1 MLRLI
6 RILAASLVALAT
18 VAAFSLLNVFGTTAV
33 AAPTTVTLTAAADSY
48 VSTASPNSNFGR
60 AKTLTV
66 SDSTYR
72 ALLRFNVTLPSGSTV
87 TNITLR
93 LYSNT
98 SVSGSFIVHP
108 ASNSWSETTVT
119 AANQPV
125 WQTTE
130 LARSG
135 LLRARQYASAA
146 LPTNAITGSGNFN
159 VGVDTTAGVQGS
171 LDSREGAKRPQLVI
185 TYDSPSAPTPT
196 PTATPTP
203 TPTSTSTAPGSAPK
217 NIRLDPAY
225 TTDLEHTARF
235 LWDPVPNATTYRHYI
250 NGAVI
255 AGEDDTGASETVR
268 NLQPATAYTFSVGAF
283 VGGVEYKS
291 APFSFTTA
299 GASTTPTPTPTSTAT
314 PTPTST
320 APGSAPQNIRID
332 PAYTTDLEHTA
343 RFLWD
348 PVPNAT
354 NYRHYINGAAIA
366 GEDDTSASETV
377 RNLQPATAYA
387 FSVGAFVGGVEYKS
401 APFSF
406 TTAGASTT
414 PTPTPTAT
422 PTPTPTPT
430 PTATPTP
437 TPTPTATPTPTPT
450 PTPTATPT
458 PTPTPTPTATPTPTP
473 TPTATGSA
481 PKNIRLDP
489 AYTTDLEHT
498 ARFLWDPVPNAT
510 TYRHYINGVVISGED
525 DAGASETVRNLQP
538 ATAYTFSV
546 GAFVAGV
553 EYKSAP
559 FSFTTAGASQT
570 PTPTPTSTA
579 PAVLS
584 ALETE
589 SFSGSGDIS
598 DDSAIWVDQNTPANS
613 AVVADK
619 KSSSGGGIGVFGMD
633 GKLIHFR
640 GDGMI
645 GNVDLRTGFSLGGNS
660 VVLVGANNRTNNTLA
675 IYTLNTATRTLTPV
689 AARSIATFSPNY
701 GFCLY
706 RSSVS
711 GKFYAFVTPYVSG
724 SIQQFELFD
733 NGAGLVDATLVRSI
747 PINSITEGCVADDGL
762 GHLYIAQEDV
772 ALWKYGAEPGT
783 GSSRVSV
790 DTAGG
795 GRLVADIEGLSIEYG
810 PSGTGRIFVSSQ
822 GDSTIALYDRAGNNA
837 FLTKFSIGAS
847 GTVDA
852 VTRTDGLD
860 VTPLNAGPQ
869 FENGLLVVHDEENTG
884 STSSNLKYVPLSSV
898 PR

>member
-1 MLRLI
+1 MLRLF
-6 RILAASLVALAT
+6 RIIAALMVAIATLVAFT
-18 VAAFSLLNVFGTTAV
+18 LLTMAGRTAV
-33 AAPTTVTLTAAADSY
+33 AASTTVTLTAVADTY
-48 VSTASPNSNFGR
+48 ISTASPNSNFGR
-60 AKTLTV
+60 AKTLAV
-66 SDSTYR
+66 SDSTLR
-72 ALLRFNVTLPSGSTV
+72 ALLRFNVTLPAGSSV

-98 SVSGSFIVHP
+98 SVSGSLVVHP
-108 ASNSWSETTVT
+108 ASDSWSETTVT
-119 AANQPV
+119 AANQPA
-125 WQTTE
+125 WQTAE

-146 LPTNAITGSGNFN
+146 LPTNAVTGSGSFN
-159 VGVDTTAGVQGS
+159 LGVDTTAGVQGS

-185 TYDSPSAPTPT
+185 TYDSPSTPTPT
-196 PTATPTP
+196 PTPTPTSTATPTP
-203 TPTSTSTAPGSAPK
+203 TPTPTSTAPGSAPK

-235 LWDPVPNATTYRHYI
+235 LWDAVANATIYRHYI
-250 NGAVI
+250 NGVAV
-255 AGEDDTGASETVR
+255 AGEDDTSTGETVG
-268 NLQPATAYTFSVGAF
+268 NLQPPTAYTFSVGAF
-283 VGGVEYKS
+283 IGGIEYKS

-299 GASTTPTPTPTSTAT
+299 GASPTPTPTSTAT
-314 PTPTST
+314 
-320 APGSAPQNIRID
+320 AP
-332 PAYTTDLEHTA
+332 
-343 RFLWD
+343 
-348 PVPNAT
+348 V
-354 NYRHYINGAAIA
+354 
-366 GEDDTSASETV
+366 
-377 RNLQPATAYA
+377 
-387 FSVGAFVGGVEYKS
+387 
-401 APFSF
+401 
-406 TTAGASTT
+406 
-414 PTPTPTAT
+414 
-422 PTPTPTPT
+422 
-430 PTATPTP
+430 
-437 TPTPTATPTPTPT
+437 
-450 PTPTATPT
+450 
-458 PTPTPTPTATPTPTP
+458 
-473 TPTATGSA
+473 
-481 PKNIRLDP
+481 
-489 AYTTDLEHT
+489 
-498 ARFLWDPVPNAT
+498 
-510 TYRHYINGVVISGED
+510 
-525 DAGASETVRNLQP
+525 
-538 ATAYTFSV
+538 
-546 GAFVAGV
+546 
-553 EYKSAP
+553 
-559 FSFTTAGASQT
+559 
-570 PTPTPTSTA
+570 
-579 PAVLS
+579 VLS

-598 DDSAIWVDQNTPANS
+598 DDSAIWVDQNNPANS

-640 GDGMI
+640 SDGMI

-675 IYTLNTATRTLTPV
+675 LYTLNTATRTLTPV

-724 SIQQFELFD
+724 TIQQFELFD

-884 STSSNLKYVPLSSV
+884 STASNLKYIPLSSV

>member
-1 MLRLI
+1 MLRLF
-6 RILAASLVALAT
+6 RIITALMVAIAT
-18 VAAFSLLNVFGTTAV
+18 SVTFTLLTTAGRTAV
-33 AAPTTVTLTAAADSY
+33 AASTTVTLTAVADTY

-60 AKTLTV
+60 AKTLAV
-66 SDSTYR
+66 SDSTFR
-72 ALLRFNVTLPSGSTV
+72 ALLRFNVSLPAGSSV

-98 SVSGSFIVHP
+98 SVSGSLIVHP
-108 ASNSWSETTVT
+108 ASDSWTETTVT
-119 AANQPV
+119 ANNQPA
-125 WQTTE
+125 WQTAE

-146 LPTNAITGSGNFN
+146 LPTTAVTGSGNFN
-159 VGVDTTAGVQGS
+159 LGVDTTAGVQGS

-185 TYDSPSAPTPT
+185 TYDSPSTP
-196 PTATPTP
+196 TPTP
-203 TPTSTSTAPGSAPK
+203 TPTSTATATPTPTSTAPGSAPK

-235 LWDPVPNATTYRHYI
+235 LWDPVLNATTYRHYI
-250 NGAVI
+250 NGVAI
-255 AGEDDTGASETVR
+255 AGEDDTSASETVGNLQPATAYTFSVGAFVGGVEYKSSPFSFTTAGTSSTPTPTPTSTTTPTATPTSTAPGSAPKNIR
-268 NLQPATAYTFSVGAF
+268 LDPAYTTDLEHTARFLWDAVANATIYRHYINGVAIAGEDDTSASETVGNLQPATAYTFSVGAF

-299 GASTTPTPTPTSTAT
+299 GTSSTPTPTLTAT
-314 PTPTST
+314 
-320 APGSAPQNIRID
+320 AP
-332 PAYTTDLEHTA
+332 
-343 RFLWD
+343 
-348 PVPNAT
+348 V
-354 NYRHYINGAAIA
+354 
-366 GEDDTSASETV
+366 
-377 RNLQPATAYA
+377 
-387 FSVGAFVGGVEYKS
+387 
-401 APFSF
+401 
-406 TTAGASTT
+406 
-414 PTPTPTAT
+414 
-422 PTPTPTPT
+422 
-430 PTATPTP
+430 
-437 TPTPTATPTPTPT
+437 
-450 PTPTATPT
+450 
-458 PTPTPTPTATPTPTP
+458 
-473 TPTATGSA
+473 
-481 PKNIRLDP
+481 
-489 AYTTDLEHT
+489 
-498 ARFLWDPVPNAT
+498 
-510 TYRHYINGVVISGED
+510 
-525 DAGASETVRNLQP
+525 
-538 ATAYTFSV
+538 
-546 GAFVAGV
+546 
-553 EYKSAP
+553 
-559 FSFTTAGASQT
+559 
-570 PTPTPTSTA
+570 
-579 PAVLS
+579 VLS

-598 DDSAIWVDQNTPANS
+598 DDSAIWVDQNNPANS

-640 GDGMI
+640 SDGMI

-724 SIQQFELFD
+724 TIQQFELFD
-733 NGAGLVDATLVRSI
+733 NGAGLVDTTLVRSI

-837 FLTKFSIGAS
+837 FLTKFSIGAN

-884 STSSNLKYVPLSSV
+884 STSSNLKYIPLSSV

>member
-1 MLRLI
+1 MLRLF
-6 RILAASLVALAT
+6 RIIAALMVAIATLVAFT
-18 VAAFSLLNVFGTTAV
+18 LLTMAGRTAV
-33 AAPTTVTLTAAADSY
+33 AASTTVTLTAVADTY
-48 VSTASPNSNFGR
+48 ISTASPNSNFGR
-60 AKTLTV
+60 AKTLAV
-66 SDSTYR
+66 SDSTLR
-72 ALLRFNVTLPSGSTV
+72 ALLRFNVTLPAGSSV

-98 SVSGSFIVHP
+98 SVSGSLVVHP
-108 ASNSWSETTVT
+108 ASDSWSETTVT
-119 AANQPV
+119 ANNQPA
-125 WQTTE
+125 WQTAE

-146 LPTNAITGSGNFN
+146 LPPNAVTGSGNFN
-159 VGVDTTAGVQGS
+159 LGVDTTAGVQGS

-185 TYDSPSAPTPT
+185 TYDSPSTPTPT
-196 PTATPTP
+196 PTPTPTSTATPTP
-203 TPTSTSTAPGSAPK
+203 TPTSTAPGSAPK

-235 LWDPVPNATTYRHYI
+235 LWDPVPNATIYRHYI
-250 NGAVI
+250 NGVAV
-255 AGEDDTGASETVR
+255 AGEDDTSASETVR

-283 VGGVEYKS
+283 VGGIEYKS

-299 GASTTPTPTPTSTAT
+299 GASPTPTPTSTAT
-314 PTPTST
+314 
-320 APGSAPQNIRID
+320 AP
-332 PAYTTDLEHTA
+332 
-343 RFLWD
+343 
-348 PVPNAT
+348 V
-354 NYRHYINGAAIA
+354 
-366 GEDDTSASETV
+366 
-377 RNLQPATAYA
+377 
-387 FSVGAFVGGVEYKS
+387 
-401 APFSF
+401 
-406 TTAGASTT
+406 
-414 PTPTPTAT
+414 
-422 PTPTPTPT
+422 
-430 PTATPTP
+430 
-437 TPTPTATPTPTPT
+437 
-450 PTPTATPT
+450 
-458 PTPTPTPTATPTPTP
+458 
-473 TPTATGSA
+473 
-481 PKNIRLDP
+481 
-489 AYTTDLEHT
+489 
-498 ARFLWDPVPNAT
+498 
-510 TYRHYINGVVISGED
+510 
-525 DAGASETVRNLQP
+525 
-538 ATAYTFSV
+538 
-546 GAFVAGV
+546 
-553 EYKSAP
+553 
-559 FSFTTAGASQT
+559 
-570 PTPTPTSTA
+570 
-579 PAVLS
+579 VLS

-598 DDSAIWVDQNTPANS
+598 DDSAIWVDQNNPANS

-640 GDGMI
+640 SDGMI

-724 SIQQFELFD
+724 TIQQFELFD

-884 STSSNLKYVPLSSV
+884 STASNLKYIPLSSV

>member
-1 MLRLI
+1 MLRLF
-6 RILAASLVALAT
+6 RIIAALMVAIATLVAFT
-18 VAAFSLLNVFGTTAV
+18 LLTMAGRTAV
-33 AAPTTVTLTAAADSY
+33 AASTTVTLTAVADTY
-48 VSTASPNSNFGR
+48 ISTASPNSNFGR
-60 AKTLTV
+60 AKTLAV
-66 SDSTYR
+66 SDSTLR
-72 ALLRFNVTLPSGSTV
+72 ALLRFNVTLPAGSSV

-98 SVSGSFIVHP
+98 SVSGSLVVHP
-108 ASNSWSETTVT
+108 ASDSWSETTVT
-119 AANQPV
+119 ANNQPA
-125 WQTTE
+125 WQTAE

-146 LPTNAITGSGNFN
+146 LPTNAVTGSGNFN
-159 VGVDTTAGVQGS
+159 LGVDTTAGVQGS

-185 TYDSPSAPTPT
+185 TYDSPSTPTPT
-196 PTATPTP
+196 PTPTPTSTATPTPTSTAPGSAPQNIRLDPAYTTDLEHTARFLWDPVPNATTYRHYINGVAVAGEDDTGASETVRNLQPATAYTFLVGAFVGGIEYKSAPFNFTTVGTSSTPTPTPTSTATPTP
-203 TPTSTSTAPGSAPK
+203 TPTSTAPGSAPK

-235 LWDPVPNATTYRHYI
+235 LWDPVPNATIYRHYI
-250 NGAVI
+250 NGVAI
-255 AGEDDTGASETVR
+255 AGEDDTSTGETVG
-268 NLQPATAYTFSVGAF
+268 NLQPANAYTFSVGAF
-283 VGGVEYKS
+283 IGGIEYKS

-299 GASTTPTPTPTSTAT
+299 GASPTPTPTSTAT
-314 PTPTST
+314 
-320 APGSAPQNIRID
+320 AP
-332 PAYTTDLEHTA
+332 
-343 RFLWD
+343 
-348 PVPNAT
+348 V
-354 NYRHYINGAAIA
+354 
-366 GEDDTSASETV
+366 
-377 RNLQPATAYA
+377 
-387 FSVGAFVGGVEYKS
+387 
-401 APFSF
+401 
-406 TTAGASTT
+406 
-414 PTPTPTAT
+414 
-422 PTPTPTPT
+422 
-430 PTATPTP
+430 
-437 TPTPTATPTPTPT
+437 
-450 PTPTATPT
+450 
-458 PTPTPTPTATPTPTP
+458 
-473 TPTATGSA
+473 
-481 PKNIRLDP
+481 
-489 AYTTDLEHT
+489 
-498 ARFLWDPVPNAT
+498 
-510 TYRHYINGVVISGED
+510 
-525 DAGASETVRNLQP
+525 
-538 ATAYTFSV
+538 
-546 GAFVAGV
+546 
-553 EYKSAP
+553 
-559 FSFTTAGASQT
+559 
-570 PTPTPTSTA
+570 
-579 PAVLS
+579 VLS

-598 DDSAIWVDQNTPANS
+598 DDSAIWVDQNNPANS

-640 GDGMI
+640 SDGMI

-675 IYTLNTATRTLTPV
+675 LYTLNTATRTLTPV

-724 SIQQFELFD
+724 NIQQFELFD

-884 STSSNLKYVPLSSV
+884 STASNLKYIPLSSV